1 VDKTPWL
8 ESWNVGAPGG
18 SSAGG
23 EDAGN
28 MSAETKQMLTNCEV
42 IAVDQDPE
50 ERKVIVCGKT
60 GDMAKGTTGRTRQFP
75 ESQNVGRNSG

>member
-50 ERKVIVCGKT
+50 GAQGHRVWQKLEIWPR
-60 GDMAKGTTGRTRQFP
+60 
-75 ESQNVGRNSG
+75 